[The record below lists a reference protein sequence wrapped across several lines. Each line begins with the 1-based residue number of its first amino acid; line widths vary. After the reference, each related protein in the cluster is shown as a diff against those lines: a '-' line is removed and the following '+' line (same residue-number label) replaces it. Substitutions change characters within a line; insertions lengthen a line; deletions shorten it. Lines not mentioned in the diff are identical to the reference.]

1 MDCKEWRDNVTS
13 TTRQSINIQQTDP
26 FNHLESIFY
35 VSTQDECKK

>member
-1 MDCKEWRDNVTS
+1 MSLAPQD
-13 TTRQSINIQQTDP
+13 SINIQQTDP